1 MIRVQ
6 VKSYIVQKAEKRYSF
21 GFILLKM
28 VKEDL
33 QGIYFIG
40 KTKVRDA
47 WNFFTEKAKM
57 RYSFVPNC
65 T

>member
-1 MIRVQ
+1 MTRVQ
-6 VKSYIVQKAEKRYSF
+6 LKSYIVKKKKKRYSL

-28 VKEDL
+28 VKEEL

-47 WNFFTEKAKM
+47 WNFFTEKARM
-57 RYSFVPNC
+57 SYSFVPNC